1 MWREN
6 VRALFK
12 IAVVCKNRARFIVV
26 DARLLRELLCVEIRK
41 IGYGSNEFS
50 LQWQEMRTL

>member
-1 MWREN
+1 M
-6 VRALFK
+6 RALFK